1 MNLELEIL
9 KSLADQIRE
18 EGPIPTA
25 RISSAQSRGTSKKY
39 PYWGVARWEIR
50 VGSRGLPVC
59 RPQSRAKSERRSI
72 RLVRKDLEKICSC
85 EGRKEIYDIGTLRW
99 DSALVLLKEKKKILD
114 LALRVAVLNP
124 EDVVAKKILDFQ

>member
-9 KSLADQIRE
+9 KRLADQIRE

-39 PYWGVARWEIR
+39 PYWGVARWEVR

-59 RPQSRAKSERRSI
+59 RPQSRAKSERRSL
-72 RLVRKDLEKICSC
+72 RLVKKDLEKICSC
-85 EGRKEIYDIGTLRW
+85 EGRKELYEIGKLSW
-99 DSALVLLKEKKKILD
+99 GAALGLLKEKKKILD

-124 EDVVAKKILDFQ
+124 DDLVAKQILDSW